1 MNYVTNIAA
10 KGTPYQ
16 CLTIIRLFDYTCVQI
31 TLEFVWLYRIVF

>member
-10 KGTPYQ
+10 KGTPYH